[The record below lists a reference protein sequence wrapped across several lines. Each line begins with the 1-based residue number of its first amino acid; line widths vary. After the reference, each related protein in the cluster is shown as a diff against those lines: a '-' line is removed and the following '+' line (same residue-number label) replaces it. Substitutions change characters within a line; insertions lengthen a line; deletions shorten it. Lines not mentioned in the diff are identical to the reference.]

1 MYFLTEQSPNG
12 LSIIGEFNCIKDA
25 ENKMI
30 EMENLDADNGYWCTY
45 FVTKIVRITNELD
58 LIKLTLDR

>member
-45 FVTKIVRITNELD
+45 FVTKIVSITNELN
-58 LIKLTLDR
+58 LIK